1 MQSFKLNAQKRSVL
15 GKKVSRLRKSGIV
28 PAVVYGGKKSS
39 TPLSLSFAEFDK
51 LYREAGSSSIVELNI
66 EDKESDNVL
75 IQEPQYNV
83 VTGLPQ
89 HVDFLRVNMAEKI
102 KTEIP
107 LVFIGESKAV
117 EQLGGTLVTP
127 RDKIEVECLPK
138 DLVPS
143 IEIDTAT
150 LNSFDDQI
158 KVSDINIPEGVEL
171 LVDGD
176 EVVALV
182 EAPRSEEEMAELETS
197 TTEEEEKA
205 VEEVAGE
212 KEEVAEGA
220 ESTTDK
226 DVTPVPDS
234 SDNESINKSTK

>member
-15 GKKVSRLRKSGIV
+15 GKKVSNLRKSGIL
-28 PAVVYGGKKSS
+28 PAVVYGGKKNSES
-39 TPLSLSFAEFDK
+39 ISLSFAEFDK

-66 EDKESDNVL
+66 DDKENDNVL

-89 HVDFLRVNMAEKI
+89 HVDFLRVNMDEKI

-107 LVFIGESKAV
+107 IVFVGESKAI

-127 RDKIEVECLPK
+127 HDKLEVECLPK
-138 DLVPS
+138 DLVQA
-143 IEIDTAT
+143 IEIDISV
-150 LNSFDDQI
+150 LNTFEDQI
-158 KVSDINIPEGVEL
+158 KVSDITVPNGIEL
-171 LVDGD
+171 QIDAN
-176 EVVALV
+176 EVIALV

-197 TTEEEEKA
+197 TTEEEQKA

-212 KEEVAEGA
+212 KEEAAEGA
-220 ESTTDK
+220 EGEPASADANESTSENKTDQTTDK
-226 DVTPVPDS
+226 
-234 SDNESINKSTK
+234 K